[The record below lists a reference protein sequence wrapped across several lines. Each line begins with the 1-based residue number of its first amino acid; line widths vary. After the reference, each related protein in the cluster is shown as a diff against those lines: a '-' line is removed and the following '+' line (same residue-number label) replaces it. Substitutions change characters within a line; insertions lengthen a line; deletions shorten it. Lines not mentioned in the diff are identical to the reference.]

1 MPQYDG
7 LLMRDTTDDTGIV
20 PSPGYP
26 FHSPDVICHAQVAD
40 AQTFFKNNYNSDP
53 NQPAQLGSQ
62 VNYIYVRAKNLAT
75 TAKAGW
81 YIHVYRSSS
90 SLFMTPS
97 IWKNNPLSTQSG
109 DSYVTLGTLK
119 PGEVGVGNAN
129 FLLSGLASDLFCLVG
144 IASATPTPS
153 IPASFGSFSDY
164 IVWVRSNQNVCG
176 TNVTM
181 LRDYPNQQWDRLDS
195 FSNPSGDEML
205 TTFKVEAKGP
215 LPANTSY
222 GIRCAPLG
230 IDARTTV
237 GQKRKLSA
245 SGFTPGNFSGNVE
258 TWGSLAVAGKW
269 PAGAMLETTVYV
281 GLPHTDAA
289 AIFATPWDKFPA
301 NFHKELGMQ
310 LDTGRLVQIGTTGT
324 SFVR

>member
-7 LLMRDTTDDTGIV
+7 LLMRDTTDDTGV
-20 PSPGYP
+20 APSPGYP

-40 AQTFFKNNYNSDP
+40 PQAFFTSNYNSDP

-62 VNYIYVRAKNLAT
+62 FNYIYVRAKNLSS
-75 TAKAGW
+75 TAKSNW

-109 DSYVTLGTLK
+109 DTYVTLGTLQ
-119 PGEVGVGNAN
+119 PGKVGVGNTN

-144 IASATPTPS
+144 VASATQTPS

-164 IVWVRSNQNVCG
+164 IGWVPSIQNVCG

-181 LRDYPNQQWDRLDS
+181 LRDYPNQQWDRLDNL
-195 FSNPSGDEML
+195 SNPSGDQKL
-205 TTFKVEAKGP
+205 ITFEVEAKGP

-222 GIRCAPLG
+222 GNRCAPLG

-237 GQKRKLSA
+237 GQNTKLPA
-245 SGFTPGNFSGNVE
+245 SGYVPGNFIGNVE
-258 TWGSLAVAGKW
+258 TWGSLAAGGKW
-269 PAGAMLETTVYV
+269 PAGATLVTKVYV
-281 GLPHTDAA
+281 AVSSTDAA
-289 AIFATPWDKFPA
+289 AMFAQPWDKFPA
-301 NFHKELGMQ
+301 NFHETLGRNVE
-310 LDTGRLVQIGTTGT
+310 TGRLVLPGTTGT
-324 SFVR
+324 SFVT